1 MPTPDNAM
9 RHVVQDLAPYEG
21 LLSTVVGVEHR
32 EGRPGRRRVV
42 AVATDQ
48 RLLVASVRDP
58 AHPQRVPYAQITQA
72 AIESDEHGSHLVIQV
87 RTGEPLHIDR
97 LRDPAAGEVF
107 VALVNARA
115 GTPGRQADR
124 PSPRVR
130 LVTATD

>member
-1 MPTPDNAM
+1 VPTPDNAL
-9 RHVVQDLAPYEG
+9 RHVMQDLAPYEG

-32 EGRPGRRRVV
+32 EGRPGRRRLV
-42 AVATDQ
+42 AIATDK

-58 AHPQRVPYAQITQA
+58 AHPQRVPFAQILQA
-72 AIESDEHGSHLVIQV
+72 TIETDEYGTHLVIDV
-87 RTGEPLHIDR
+87 RAGEPLRIDR

-107 VALVNARA
+107 VSLVNARA
-115 GTPGRQADR
+115 GTPGGQSVR